1 MIEDLAIKSDSRIL
15 LLVLDGVGG
24 VPVPQDSA
32 KNGKTEIETARTPNL
47 DKLTKQGITGLT
59 YPVSRG
65 ITPGSGPAHLSLFGY
80 DPIQYQVGRGLL
92 EALGSG
98 VILDTED
105 IAARGNFA
113 TIDANGVITDRRAGR
128 ISTETNKEICAHL
141 QQNISQIEDVKVE
154 ITPGKEHRFVLVLR
168 GNGLSDQILETD
180 PQKTGEKAI
189 ECKALIPEAQKTAH
203 IIQAFVGQAKELLE
217 LPANMVLLRG
227 FAKPP
232 QIPTM
237 GERFKLNPAAI
248 ATYPMYR
255 GFAKLVVMKLL
266 ETGTNIED
274 EIETLK
280 NNWEQYDFFYV
291 HIKKTDS
298 FGEDGNFKEKVRKIE
313 EVDKYI
319 PEFLSLNPNVF
330 VITGDHSTPS
340 ILKAHSWHPNPFL
353 LCSKWVISDRATRFT
368 ERECMIGG
376 LGRFNATHAVP
387 LMLAYALK
395 LKKFGA

>member
-24 VPVPQDSA
+24 VPV
-32 KNGKTEIETARTPNL
+32 NGKTELETAYTPNM
-47 DKLTKQGITGLT
+47 DKLAKQGITGLT
-59 YPVSRG
+59 DPISRG

-80 DPIQYQVGRGLL
+80 DPIKYQIGRGVL
-92 EALGSG
+92 EALGVGLS
-98 VILDTED
+98 LSSKD

-113 TIDANGVITDRRAGR
+113 TIDAREIVTDRRAGR

-141 QQNISQIEDVKVE
+141 QQNISQIEDIKIE
-154 ITPGKEHRFVLVLR
+154 IAPGKEHRFVLVLR

-180 PQKTGEKAI
+180 PQKTDVEPI
-189 ECKALIPEAQKTAH
+189 ECRALVPEAQKTAR
-203 IIQAFVGQAKELLE
+203 IIKLFVEQVRELLE

-232 QIPTM
+232 KISGM
-237 GERFKLNPAAI
+237 EERFKLNPVAI

-255 GFAKLVVMKLL
+255 GLAKLVGMKVLK
-266 ETGTNIED
+266 TGTDIKD

-280 NNWEQYDFFYV
+280 SNWEQYDFFYV

-298 FGEDGNFKEKVRKIE
+298 FGEDGNFKEKVRIIE

-319 PEFLSLNPNVF
+319 PELLLLNPDVF

-340 ILKAHSWHPNPFL
+340 VLKAHSWHPNSFL
-353 LCSKWVISDRATRFT
+353 LCSKWVIPDQAGRLT
-368 ERECMIGG
+368 ERECSLGG
-376 LGRFNATHAVP
+376 LGRFNAIHSVP

>member
-1 MIEDLAIKSDSRIL
+1 MIEDLAIKSDSKIL
-15 LLVLDGVGG
+15 LLVMDGVGG
-24 VPVPQDSA
+24 LPV
-32 KNGKTEIETARTPNL
+32 NGKTELETARTPNL

-98 VILDTED
+98 VILDPED

-113 TIDANGVITDRRAGR
+113 TMDANGVITDRRAGR

-141 QQNISQIEDVKVE
+141 QQNISQIEDVKIE
-154 ITPGKEHRFVLVLR
+154 LTPGKEHRFVVVFR
-168 GNGLSDQILETD
+168 GKGLDDQITETD
-180 PQKTGEKAI
+180 PQEIGQEPI
-189 ECKALIPEAQKTAH
+189 ECEALAPAARKTAR
-203 IIQAFVGQAKELLE
+203 IVCAFVERAKELLKA
-217 LPANMVLLRG
+217 PANMIILRG
-227 FAKPP
+227 FEKIQRVPKMQA
-232 QIPTM
+232 
-237 GERFKLNPAAI
+237 RFKLSPVAI
-248 ATYPMYR
+248 ATYPVYR
-255 GFAKLVVMKLL
+255 GLAKLVGMDIL
-266 ETGTNIED
+266 ETGANVGD
-274 EIETLK
+274 KMETLK

-313 EVDKYI
+313 EVDKHI
-319 PEFLSLNPNVF
+319 PEFLSLNPDVF

-353 LCSKWVISDRATRFT
+353 LHSKWVISDQATRFT

-376 LGRFNATHAVP
+376 LGRFNAIHSVP